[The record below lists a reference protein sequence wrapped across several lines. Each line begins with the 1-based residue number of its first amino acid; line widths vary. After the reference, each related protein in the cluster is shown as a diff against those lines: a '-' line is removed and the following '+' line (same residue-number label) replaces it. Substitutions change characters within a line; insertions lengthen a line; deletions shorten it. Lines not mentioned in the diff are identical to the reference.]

1 MMRKIAVITGTRAD
15 YGSYYPILKKL
26 QADKDLSLEIIATG
40 MHLSPQYGYT
50 IDEIEKDGFKI
61 KYKVDMLL
69 SSDSG
74 AAMAK
79 NIGLGILGITNAL
92 EIISPD
98 ILLVLGDRG
107 EMLAGTIAAAHMN
120 IPVFH
125 LHGGEVTGTIDESIR
140 HAITKLAHIHLV
152 ATDKYGERIAKLGED
167 VWRIHVFGA
176 PRADI
181 IQHTEFLTK
190 EEILKKYDL
199 RNLTEYNLLVFH
211 PVTTEI
217 NLIEE
222 QINNIIKALEFI
234 KIPTIIILPN
244 SDAGNHLILN
254 VYNKYRNNQLLYFF
268 ANVNHFDY
276 LSLLK
281 NTIALI
287 GNSSSGIIEAPLLK
301 KAAINIG
308 SRQFGRERSSNV
320 IDVNAVTNE
329 IVSAYL
335 YSQSPEFQQIVLQ
348 SENIYGDGTTSD
360 KVINLLKNIEINY
373 KLIQKK
379 ITY

>member
-1 MMRKIAVITGTRAD
+1 MRRIAVITGTRAD
-15 YGSYYPILKKL
+15 YGSYYPIFKKL
-26 QADKDLSLEIIATG
+26 QADKDLSLEIIVSG

-50 IDEIEKDGFKI
+50 LTEIEKDGYKV

-92 EIISPD
+92 ETIMPN
-98 ILLVLGDRG
+98 ILMVLGDRG
-107 EMLAGTIAAAHMN
+107 EMLAGAIAAAHMN

-167 VWRIHVFGA
+167 AWRIHVVGA

-181 IQHTEFLTK
+181 ILHTQFLTK
-190 EEILKKYDL
+190 NEILRKYGL
-199 RNLTEYNLLVFH
+199 GNLTEYNLLVFH
-211 PVTTEI
+211 PVTTEN

-222 QINNIIKALEFI
+222 QISNIIKAIEVI

-254 VYNKYRNNQLLYFF
+254 LYSKYGNNQLLHFF
-268 ANVNHFDY
+268 TNVNHFDY

-281 NTIALI
+281 NANALI

-308 SRQFGRERSSNV
+308 SRQFGRERSGNV
-320 IDVNAVTNE
+320 IDVNAVMNE
-329 IVSAYL
+329 IISAYL
-335 YSQSPEFQQIVLQ
+335 YSQSLEFQRIVLQ
-348 SENIYGDGTTSD
+348 SDNIYGDGTACD
-360 KVINLLKNIEINY
+360 KIIDLLKNIELNY

>member
-1 MMRKIAVITGTRAD
+1 MRKIAVITGTRAD
-15 YGSYYPILKKL
+15 YGSYYPILKKIE
-26 QADKDLSLEIIATG
+26 ADNDLSLEIIATG

-92 EIISPD
+92 EIILPD

-125 LHGGEVTGTIDESIR
+125 LHGGEVTGTIDESLR

-167 VWRIHVFGA
+167 TWRIHVVGA

-181 IQHTEFLTK
+181 ILHTKFLTK
-190 EEILKKYDL
+190 DEILKKYGL
-199 RNLTEYNLLVFH
+199 VNLTEYNLLVFH

-217 NLIEE
+217 NLVEE
-222 QINNIIKALEFI
+222 QVNNIINALEVI

-244 SDAGNHLILN
+244 SDAGNQLILN
-254 VYNKYRNNQLLYFF
+254 VYNKYRDNQLLYFF
-268 ANVNHFDY
+268 ANLNHFDY
-276 LSLLK
+276 LALLK
-281 NTIALI
+281 NANTLI

-301 KAAINIG
+301 KATINIG
-308 SRQFGRERSSNV
+308 SRQFGRERSGNV

-335 YSQSPEFQQIVLQ
+335 YSQSSEFQQIVLQ
-348 SENIYGDGTTSD
+348 SENIYGDGTSTT
-360 KVINLLKNIEINY
+360 KVINLLKKIEINY

>member
-1 MMRKIAVITGTRAD
+1 MRRIAVITGTRAD

-26 QADKDLSLEIIATG
+26 ETDKDLSFEIIATG

-50 IDEIEKDGFKI
+50 ITEIENDGFKI

-69 SSDSG
+69 SSDTG

-79 NIGLGILGITNAL
+79 NIGLGILGITDAL
-92 EIISPD
+92 EIIQPD
-98 ILLVLGDRG
+98 ILLILGDRG
-107 EMLAGTIAAAHMN
+107 EMLAGAIAAAHMN

-152 ATDKYGERIAKLGED
+152 ATNKYGERIARMGED
-167 VWRIHVFGA
+167 AWRIHVVGA

-181 IQHTEFLTK
+181 ILRTQLLNK
-190 EEILKKYDL
+190 NEILKKYDL
-199 RNLTEYNLLVFH
+199 GHLTEYNLLVFH

-217 NLIEE
+217 NLVEE
-222 QINNIIKALEFI
+222 QISNIMCSLEVI
-234 KIPTIIILPN
+234 MIPTIIILPN
-244 SDAGNHLILN
+244 SDAGNHIILN
-254 VYNKYRNNQLLYFF
+254 AYNKYKNNQLLYFF
-268 ANVNHFDY
+268 TNINHLDY

-281 NTIALI
+281 NANALI

-308 SRQFGRERSSNV
+308 SRQLGRERSGNV
-320 IDVNAVTNE
+320 IEVNADANE
-329 IVSAYL
+329 IVLAYQ
-335 YSQSPEFQQIVLQ
+335 YSQSPEFKQIVLQ
-348 SENIYGDGTTSD
+348 SENIYGDGRTSD
-360 KVINLLKNIEINY
+360 RIMSLFKDLEINY
-373 KLIQKK
+373 TLIQKK

>member
-1 MMRKIAVITGTRAD
+1 MRKIAVITGTRAD
-15 YGSYYPILKKL
+15 YGSYYPILKKIE
-26 QADKDLSLEIIATG
+26 AVNDLSLEIIATG

-50 IDEIEKDGFKI
+50 LIEIEKDGFKV

-69 SSDSG
+69 SSDNG

-107 EMLAGTIAAAHMN
+107 EMLAGTIAATHMN

-167 VWRIHVFGA
+167 AWRIHVVGA

-181 IQHTEFLTK
+181 ILHMNFLTK
-190 EEILKKYDL
+190 DEILKKYDL

-217 NLIEE
+217 NLVEE
-222 QINNIIKALEFI
+222 QINNIMSALEVI

-244 SDAGNHLILN
+244 SDAGNHLILK

-268 ANVNHFDY
+268 TNVNHFDY

-281 NTIALI
+281 NANILI

-308 SRQFGRERSSNV
+308 SRQFGRERSGNV

-335 YSQSPEFQQIVLQ
+335 YSQSSEFQQIVLQ
-348 SENIYGDGTTSD
+348 SENIYGIGTTSD